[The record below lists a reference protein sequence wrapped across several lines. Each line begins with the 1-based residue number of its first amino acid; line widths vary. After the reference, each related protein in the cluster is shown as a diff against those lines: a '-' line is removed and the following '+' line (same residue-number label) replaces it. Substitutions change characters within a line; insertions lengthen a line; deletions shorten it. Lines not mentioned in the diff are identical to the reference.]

1 MEIYVH
7 VVYVAF
13 EVGHDSRCEFRSW
26 NLTPFEGLSMTKGRP
41 GEDGLH
47 YEPSRRL
54 SLEKSA

>member
-13 EVGHDSRCEFRSW
+13 EVVHDSRSEFRSW
-26 NLTPFEGLSMTKGRP
+26 NLTPFEGLSRTNGRP

-47 YEPSRRL
+47 HEPSRRL